1 MDISKEKDIL
11 IENEKKANIVT
22 AISMLYLY
30 LLILI
35 IGFLALFKIID
46 AISKNE
52 ALIILVSGI
61 MTLVIPAII
70 CLIIKGKGKWLK
82 YFLVI
87 SMIIT
92 ISAVDMIVE
101 YYSLVLLLSLP
112 IILSARYYSK
122 KFTIFTV
129 ILTMLIYILAQYL
142 NIVIWHYINY
152 DWYFETLPY
161 EEAVDMNRID
171 WNVVNEEILIIS
183 TLPKFFMYLA
193 VSFGCIQIS
202 KAGII
207 MLKKQK
213 KLSEETARVESELAI
228 AKSIQSN
235 MLETEFPAFPNHE
248 EFDIHASMIPAKEVG
263 GDFYDMFLIDD
274 SHLAFGIADVSGK
287 GVPGALIMMNAKV
300 LIQSTALSGKS
311 IDDVFN
317 IVNNELCKKNKLNHF
332 ITSWFGIIDLVN
344 GKLEYVNAGH
354 NPPLIYK
361 KSEDRFEC
369 LKTKHNLTLAA
380 MENIKYTKHELI
392 LSPGDKLFLYTDGV
406 TEATNENN
414 ELYSEARL
422 QSYLNKN
429 ITNDL
434 NQAINGVKNDIDKF
448 VGNREQ
454 FDDITMLEFS
464 LKDYLKGGESKKFKA
479 DTKELRNVISYLD
492 DCLSK
497 NGISQKIINQLE
509 LVIEELFVNV
519 CNYAYEDK
527 NGYFKMTFNMSDNK
541 IKIILE
547 DGGINFN
554 PLEREEPDIS
564 LSTEDREI
572 GGLGILLVKKN
583 LDNIKY
589 KREDN
594 KNILILE
601 KSIKEDK

>member
-1 MDISKEKDIL
+1 
-11 IENEKKANIVT
+11 
-22 AISMLYLY
+22 
-30 LLILI
+30 
-35 IGFLALFKIID
+35 
-46 AISKNE
+46 
-52 ALIILVSGI
+52 
-61 MTLVIPAII
+61 
-70 CLIIKGKGKWLK
+70 
-82 YFLVI
+82 
-87 SMIIT
+87 
-92 ISAVDMIVE
+92 
-101 YYSLVLLLSLP
+101 
-112 IILSARYYSK
+112 
-122 KFTIFTV
+122 
-129 ILTMLIYILAQYL
+129 MLIYILAQYL

-213 KLSEETARVESELAI
+213 KLSEETARVESELNI

-235 MLETEFPAFPNHE
+235 MLETDFPAFPNHE

-300 LIQSTALSGKS
+300 LIQSTALSGKP

-332 ITSWFGIIDLVN
+332 ITSWFGIIDLIN

-361 KSEDRFEC
+361 KSEDKFEY

-392 LSPGDKLFLYTDGV
+392 LSPGDRLFLYTDGV

-434 NQAINGVKNDIDKF
+434 NQEINGVKNDIDKF

-454 FDDITMLEFS
+454 FDDITMLVFS

-479 DTKELRNVISYLD
+479 DTKELRHVISYLD

-519 CNYAYEDK
+519 CNYAYED
-527 NGYFKMTFNMSDNK
+527 NDGYFK
-541 IKIILE
+541 I
-547 DGGINFN
+547 
-554 PLEREEPDIS
+554 
-564 LSTEDREI
+564 
-572 GGLGILLVKKN
+572 
-583 LDNIKY
+583 
-589 KREDN
+589 
-594 KNILILE
+594 
-601 KSIKEDK
+601 

>member
-1 MDISKEKDIL
+1 MDISKEKDVEKDIL

-46 AISKNE
+46 AISKDE

-61 MTLVIPAII
+61 ITLVIPAII

-87 SMIIT
+87 FMIIT

-129 ILTMLIYILAQYL
+129 VLTMIIYILAQYL
-142 NIVIWHYINY
+142 NIVILHYINY

-213 KLSEETARVESELAI
+213 KLSEETARVESELNI
-228 AKSIQSN
+228 AKNIQSN
-235 MLETEFPAFPNHE
+235 MLETEFPVFSNHE
-248 EFDIHASMIPAKEVG
+248 EFDIYASMIAAKEVG

-317 IVNNELCKKNKLNHF
+317 IVL
-332 ITSWFGIIDLVN
+332 
-344 GKLEYVNAGH
+344 
-354 NPPLIYK
+354 LI
-361 KSEDRFEC
+361 
-369 LKTKHNLTLAA
+369 
-380 MENIKYTKHELI
+380 
-392 LSPGDKLFLYTDGV
+392 
-406 TEATNENN
+406 
-414 ELYSEARL
+414 
-422 QSYLNKN
+422 
-429 ITNDL
+429 
-434 NQAINGVKNDIDKF
+434 
-448 VGNREQ
+448 
-454 FDDITMLEFS
+454 
-464 LKDYLKGGESKKFKA
+464 
-479 DTKELRNVISYLD
+479 
-492 DCLSK
+492 
-497 NGISQKIINQLE
+497 
-509 LVIEELFVNV
+509 
-519 CNYAYEDK
+519 
-527 NGYFKMTFNMSDNK
+527 
-541 IKIILE
+541 
-547 DGGINFN
+547 
-554 PLEREEPDIS
+554 
-564 LSTEDREI
+564 
-572 GGLGILLVKKN
+572 
-583 LDNIKY
+583 
-589 KREDN
+589 
-594 KNILILE
+594 
-601 KSIKEDK
+601 